1 MEHKEY
7 SEEIDFQKYWLVLK
21 RRWFP
26 TTVVFSAVVA
36 LTAVATSLQEPVYQ
50 ATGKLLFKTDQ
61 TSSLTGLEAKFGE
74 LDTLAKNSNP
84 LITQAE
90 IIRSKPIAE
99 TTIKALDLKDE
110 EGEFLGTGIISQ
122 DLSVKPVTDT
132 DILQISYES
141 DDPELA
147 AAVVNQLMKVYIE
160 NNVKTNRAEA
170 VAARDFIFNKG
181 LPEAESEVS
190 KAEIALKQFKEENKV
205 LVLEEEASAAVSAIA
220 NVDREITDAQ
230 AELAQ
235 ISARSAELRRQVGMD
250 SEESVDISS
259 LNQAPGVQDALTE
272 LQKVQSELATQR
284 TRYRSGHPAIA
295 QLERQEAALQ
305 ALVQQRVGQ
314 VLGRDQPVPV
324 GSLQIGELR
333 QSLIQDY
340 VRSEIERLGLIRRI
354 SELSRAQT
362 AYQERSSALPR
373 LEKAQRELERKLEA
387 AQTTYETLLSRLQEI
402 QVAENQ
408 NVGNARVIAE
418 ADVPG
423 LPIAPRKV
431 LNMAAGGIAGILLS
445 IATAFLLDITDR
457 SVKTLKEAREL
468 FGYTLLGVIPYVG
481 KPGKFIS
488 LRAEDDSIPRVV
500 IRESPNFP
508 VQEAYQMLQANLKFL
523 SSDKELRTIVVTSSV
538 RREGKSEVSANLA
551 AALAQ
556 MKRRVLL
563 VDADMRHPTQHH
575 AWDLTNIN
583 GLSNLI
589 VGQVKFSEAV
599 QVVMPNLHV
608 LTCGVVPPNPMVL
621 LDSAR
626 MASLIEIFSKNY
638 DFVIF
643 DAPALAGIVDAAI
656 LGKMTD
662 GILLVV
668 RPGVVNSASANA
680 AKEFLAQSGQNV
692 LGVVVN
698 GVNVKS
704 ESDSYFYYIKQ
715 EQVLLRPDHVPARF

>member
-1 MEHKEY
+1 
-7 SEEIDFQKYWLVLK
+7 
-21 RRWFP
+21 
-26 TTVVFSAVVA
+26 
-36 LTAVATSLQEPVYQ
+36 
-50 ATGKLLFKTDQ
+50 
-61 TSSLTGLEAKFGE
+61 
-74 LDTLAKNSNP
+74 
-84 LITQAE
+84 
-90 IIRSKPIAE
+90 
-99 TTIKALDLKDE
+99 
-110 EGEFLGTGIISQ
+110 
-122 DLSVKPVTDT
+122 
-132 DILQISYES
+132 
-141 DDPELA
+141 
-147 AAVVNQLMKVYIE
+147 
-160 NNVKTNRAEA
+160 
-170 VAARDFIFNKG
+170 
-181 LPEAESEVS
+181 
-190 KAEIALKQFKEENKV
+190 
-205 LVLEEEASAAVSAIA
+205 
-220 NVDREITDAQ
+220 
-230 AELAQ
+230 
-235 ISARSAELRRQVGMD
+235 
-250 SEESVDISS
+250 
-259 LNQAPGVQDALTE
+259 
-272 LQKVQSELATQR
+272 
-284 TRYRSGHPAIA
+284 
-295 QLERQEAALQ
+295 
-305 ALVQQRVGQ
+305 
-314 VLGRDQPVPV
+314 
-324 GSLQIGELR
+324 
-333 QSLIQDY
+333 
-340 VRSEIERLGLIRRI
+340 
-354 SELSRAQT
+354 
-362 AYQERSSALPR
+362 
-373 LEKAQRELERKLEA
+373 LEA

-408 NVGNARVIAE
+408 NVGNARVITE

-431 LNMAAGGIAGILLS
+431 LNLAAGTIAGILLS

-715 EQVLLRPDHVPARF
+715 EQVLLRPDNIPVRF